1 MEESVRQETRLAT
14 PTKLGMAEGY
24 YLARDYQHALQI
36 YDSIVD
42 IPWYASIL
50 RAACLAQLGRLEDA
64 KRLTEA
70 TLAIAPPTIDTAEF
84 ADNLAAMCVRKED
97 AENWRVAG
105 VPFAIEHPG
114 PDFDAGPH
122 AFLDTAAV
130 MMLCDAVEM
139 DFSFLDFDDQT
150 FDLIWCR
157 HALEHS
163 FMPLFV
169 LSEIH
174 RVTKP
179 GGVVYIEVPSPGTNA
194 QHERNPNHYSVL
206 GLRMWLQLIQ
216 RAGFVDLSHFEIG
229 FPLAI
234 GPDSYMG
241 FICRRAPA

>member
-1 MEESVRQETRLAT
+1 MSKSAQASRTTKPAIDPLA
-14 PTKLGMAEGY
+14 K
-24 YLARDYQHALQI
+24 
-36 YDSIVD
+36 
-42 IPWYASIL
+42 YA
-50 RAACLAQLGRLEDA
+50 RLEAFTRTLWGHVYPEVPSDLHSHVMA
-64 KRLTEA
+64 KVYLRVKETFPLPPAARILDMGCGQGLALEHFAADGFKA
-70 TLAIAPPTIDTAEF
+70 TGIA
-84 ADNLAAMCVRKED
+84 LGED
-97 AENWRVAG
+97 VSICQEKG
-105 VPFAIEHPG
+105 F
-114 PDFDAGPH
+114 
-122 AFLDTAAV
+122 
-130 MMLCDAVEM
+130 DAVEM

-194 QHERNPNHYSVL
+194 HHERNPNHYSVL

>member
-1 MEESVRQETRLAT
+1 MAKVYLRVKETFPLPPAARILDMGCGQGLALEHFAADGFKATGIALGEDVSICQE
-14 PTKLGMAEGY
+14 KG
-24 YLARDYQHALQI
+24 
-36 YDSIVD
+36 
-42 IPWYASIL
+42 
-50 RAACLAQLGRLEDA
+50 
-64 KRLTEA
+64 
-70 TLAIAPPTIDTAEF
+70 F
-84 ADNLAAMCVRKED
+84 
-97 AENWRVAG
+97 
-105 VPFAIEHPG
+105 
-114 PDFDAGPH
+114 
-122 AFLDTAAV
+122 
-130 MMLCDAVEM
+130 DAVEM